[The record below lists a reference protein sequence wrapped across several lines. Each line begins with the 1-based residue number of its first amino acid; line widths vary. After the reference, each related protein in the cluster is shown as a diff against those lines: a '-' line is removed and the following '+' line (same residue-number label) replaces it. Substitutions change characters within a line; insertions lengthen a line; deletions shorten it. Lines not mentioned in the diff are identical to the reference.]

1 MYDGTKEDSM
11 ERDINRKKS
20 QRLKIALF
28 LAVFFALSAAVFL
41 LVGHYPNEQASQ
53 FVPNGDTL
61 VITNLDVGKADAAII
76 CYNDSTGMV
85 DTGLE
90 EDYELIDKWLSDNGK
105 TSIDYMILTHFDK
118 DHIGSAVKI
127 LQKYPVEYVYY
138 PDYVSTK
145 KYYGPLM
152 EELGK
157 QTEGRTAVAV
167 DGPMSFTIDDLEVEL
182 FPAEDPQDIISQ
194 GNKIDN
200 NMSLMCRLCFGTRK
214 FLFTGDIEKERLYQ
228 LVQGGTDHSADWM
241 TFPHHGAYDK
251 YEKDFLKKVAPEY
264 GIISTGEDHLPDDSL
279 IRYLDKKK
287 IRYLMTYNGNITTTC
302 DGRSVKM
309 EQ

>member
-1 MYDGTKEDSM
+1 MDQRTD
-11 ERDINRKKS
+11 RKISKP
-20 QRLKIALF
+20 LKIAIL
-28 LAVFFALSAAVFL
+28 LAVFIALSAAVFL
-41 LVGHYPNEQASQ
+41 LVRNHSSGPASQ

-61 VITNLDVGKADAAII
+61 VITNLDVGKADAAIV
-76 CYNDSTGMV
+76 CYNHSTGMV

-167 DGPMSFTIDDLEVEL
+167 ADPMSFTIDDLEVEL
-182 FPAEDPQDIISQ
+182 FPADDPQEIISQ

-200 NMSLMCRLCFGTRK
+200 NMSLMCRLSFGTRK

-228 LVQGGTDHSADWM
+228 LIQDRTDHSADWM

-287 IRYLMTYNGNITTTC
+287 IRYLITYNGNITTTC
-302 DGRSVKM
+302 DGRDVIM

>member
-1 MYDGTKEDSM
+1 M
-11 ERDINRKKS
+11 ERDIERKRS
-20 QRLKIALF
+20 QRIKIAF
-28 LAVFFALSAAVFL
+28 ILAVFFVILAGVFFFVRHRFALS
-41 LVGHYPNEQASQ
+41 
-53 FVPNGDTL
+53 DTQVSPIEDHL
-61 VITNLDVGKADAAII
+61 VITNLDAGKADAAII
-76 CYNDSTGMV
+76 CYKDSTGMV
-85 DTGLE
+85 DTGLI
-90 EDYELIDKWLSDNGK
+90 EDYELIDKWLTDNGK

-118 DHIGSAVKI
+118 DHIGSAVKL

-167 DGPMSFTIDDLEVEL
+167 ADPMSFTIDDLEVEL
-182 FPAEDPQDIISQ
+182 YPAEDPQDIISQ

-200 NMSLMCRLCFGTRK
+200 NMSLMCRLSFGTRK

-228 LVQGGTDHSADWM
+228 LIQDRTDHSADWM

-287 IRYLMTYNGNITTTC
+287 IRYLITYNGNITTTC
-302 DGRSVKM
+302 DGRDVIM

>member
-1 MYDGTKEDSM
+1 MDGRTD
-11 ERDINRKKS
+11 RKISKP
-20 QRLKIALF
+20 LKIALF
-28 LAVFFALSAAVFL
+28 LAVFFVLSAAVFFL
-41 LVGHYPNEQASQ
+41 ARHFSHAPGSQ

-61 VITNLDVGKADAAII
+61 VITDLDAGKADAAII

-90 EDYELIDKWLSDNGK
+90 EDYELIDRWLSDNGK

-127 LQKYPVEYVYY
+127 LKNYPVAHVYY

-145 KYYGPLM
+145 KYYEPLM
-152 EELGK
+152 EELAK
-157 QTEGRTAVAV
+157 QTEGREAVAV
-167 DGPMSFTIDDLEVEL
+167 DDQMTFTIDDLEVEL
-182 FPAEDPQDIISQ
+182 IPAEDANAIISQ

-200 NMSLMCRLCFGTRK
+200 NMSLMCRLSFGTRR

-228 LVQGGTDHSADWM
+228 LVQSKTDHSADWM

-251 YEKDFLKKVAPEY
+251 YEKDFLKKVAPKY
-264 GIISTGEDHLPDDSL
+264 GIISTGEDHLPDDGL

-287 IRYLMTYNGNITTTC
+287 IRYLMTFNGNITTTC
-302 DGRSVKM
+302 DGRDVIM